1 LIPFAWDAAR
11 LTELADRHGT
21 PCFVY
26 DLATARADYAR
37 LRSALPARVTIAYAV
52 KANPHEALLRTF
64 ADLGASFDC
73 ASSGELRRVES
84 LASGR
89 LFFTGPG
96 KRTAELQH
104 ALDLRARIQ
113 AEGFEDLER
122 VERLAPSRIAV
133 NLRVHPLAAIAESTR
148 ILGGNGP
155 SAFGVDEEDLPDLA
169 QRVARMRRVRIAGLH
184 VFAASN
190 ELDADRLAANHAAVF
205 ALARRMVKEFHFDLE
220 QIDLGGGLGVAY
232 ADDVAELDVG
242 AVGRH
247 LERLLAENDWFQGRV
262 IVEPGRYL
270 AARCGVYLTRV
281 VRTKRSRG
289 TRFTIL
295 EAGVN
300 HLLRP
305 LLVGQPFPVR
315 AVGVEGGATPT
326 TLAGPLC
333 TSLDRLGDVLLPELE
348 PGALIAFGRTG
359 AYGATEAMTK
369 FLSHPEAIEVAV

>member
-1 LIPFAWDAAR
+1 MTSFADDDAR
-11 LTELADRHGT
+11 LAALANEHGT

-26 DLATARADYAR
+26 DLATARSDYER
-37 LRSALPARVTIAYAV
+37 LRAALPARVTIAYAV
-52 KANPHEALLRTF
+52 KANPHAALLRTF

-73 ASSGELRRVES
+73 ASSGELTRVES

-96 KRTAELQH
+96 KHTAELKH

-122 VERLAPSRIAV
+122 VEQLAPSRIAV
-133 NLRVHPLAAIAESTR
+133 NLRVHPLAAIEESTR

-155 SAFGVDEEDLPDLA
+155 SAFGVDEEDLPELA
-169 QRVARMRRVRIAGLH
+169 RRAARLRRVRIAGLH

-190 ELDADRLAANHAAVF
+190 ELTADRLAANHAAVF

-232 ADDVAELDVG
+232 APGVAELDVV
-242 AVGRH
+242 AVGEN
-247 LERLLAENDWFQGRV
+247 LERLLAEHDWFQGRV

-281 VRTKRSRG
+281 VRTKFSRG

-315 AVGVEGGATPT
+315 AIGVDGASSPT

-333 TSLDRLGDVLLPELE
+333 TSLDRLGDVDLPALD
-348 PGALIAFGRTG
+348 PGALLAFLRTG

-369 FLSHPEAIEVAV
+369 FLSHPEAKEIAV

>member
-1 LIPFAWDAAR
+1 MTSFADDDAR
-11 LTELADRHGT
+11 LAALANEHGT

-26 DLATARADYAR
+26 DLATARSDYER
-37 LRSALPARVTIAYAV
+37 LRAALPARVTIAYAV
-52 KANPHEALLRTF
+52 KANPHAALLRTF

-73 ASSGELRRVES
+73 ASSGELTRVES

-96 KRTAELQH
+96 KHTAELKH

-122 VERLAPSRIAV
+122 VEQLAPSRIAV
-133 NLRVHPLAAIAESTR
+133 NLRVHPLAAIEESTR

-155 SAFGVDEEDLPDLA
+155 SAFGVDEEDLPELA
-169 QRVARMRRVRIAGLH
+169 RRAARLRRVRIAGLH

-190 ELDADRLAANHAAVF
+190 ELTADRLAANHAAVF

-232 ADDVAELDVG
+232 APGVAELDVV
-242 AVGRH
+242 AVGEN
-247 LERLLAENDWFQGRV
+247 LERLLAEHDWFQGRV

-281 VRTKRSRG
+281 VRTKFSRG

-315 AVGVEGGATPT
+315 AIGVDGASSPT

-333 TSLDRLGDVLLPELE
+333 TSLDRLGDVDLPALD
-348 PGALIAFGRTG
+348 PGALLAFLRTG

-369 FLSHPEAIEVAV
+369 FLSHPEAKEIAL

>member
-1 LIPFAWDAAR
+1 MIAAPWDDAR
-11 LTELADRHGT
+11 LAALADEHGT

-26 DLATARADYAR
+26 DLATARADYER
-37 LRSALPARVTIAYAV
+37 LRAALPARVTIAYAV
-52 KANPHEALLRTF
+52 KANPHPALLRTF
-64 ADLGASFDC
+64 AELGASFDC
-73 ASSGELRRVES
+73 ASAGELARVES
-84 LASGR
+84 LATGR

-96 KRTAELQH
+96 KRTSELKH
-104 ALDLRARIQ
+104 ALELRARIQ

-122 VERLAPSRIAV
+122 VEQLAPSRIAV
-133 NLRVHPLAAIAESTR
+133 NLRVHPTAAIEESTR

-155 SAFGVDEEDLPDLA
+155 SAFGVDEEDLPELA
-169 QRVARMRRVRIAGLH
+169 RRAARLRRVRIAGLH

-190 ELDADRLAANHAAVF
+190 ELSADRLAANHAAVF
-205 ALARRMVKEFHFDLE
+205 ALARRMVKDFHFDLE

-232 ADDVAELDVG
+232 APGVAELDVG

-247 LERLLAENDWFQGRV
+247 LERLLAEHDWFQGRV

-281 VRTKRSRG
+281 VRTKWSRG

-305 LLVGQPFPVR
+305 LLVGQPFPVH
-315 AVGVEGGATPT
+315 AVGVDGAATPT

-333 TSLDRLGDVLLPELE
+333 TSLDRLGDVALPSLE
-348 PGALIAFGRTG
+348 PGALLAFLRTG

-369 FLSHPEAIEVAV
+369 FLSHPEAKEIAV